1 MSDAASDLDAF
12 LDGDLACTFHCVKG
26 KVRALVDFSTEMIP
40 RPYVSVSAA
49 IAVAAAVAR
58 RNWIR
63 IQLEAFRRRR
73 SVHPITP
80 RCYTQLMRPYLD
92 LLRMVLKDGERRT
105 DRTGTGTLSIFGAQ
119 SRYDLR
125 DGFPLVTTKKVL
137 FPAVVRELLWFLR
150 GSTNVND
157 DLKQHTPI
165 WDAWADENGELGPI
179 YGYQWRNWGGTGIDQ
194 ITEAIETIKRD
205 PTSRRIIVSAWNV
218 GDLPRMKLP
227 PCHAFFQ
234 FYVAGDN
241 LDVQLYQR
249 SADLAL
255 GVPFNIASYA
265 LLLEMVAKET
275 KKRARYFVHT
285 LGDAHIYLNHVE
297 GVKQQLEREPFALP
311 TLRLADK
318 PVLEQR
324 FEDIVLENYQHHPF
338 IKFPVAV

>member
-1 MSDAASDLDAF
+1 MA
-12 LDGDLACTFHCVKG
+12 H
-26 KVRALVDFSTEMIP
+26 
-40 RPYVSVSAA
+40 
-49 IAVAAAVAR
+49 
-58 RNWIR
+58 
-63 IQLEAFRRRR
+63 
-73 SVHPITP
+73 
-80 RCYTQLMRPYLD
+80 MRPYLD
-92 LLRMVLKDGERRT
+92 LLRHVLEHGERRT

-150 GSTNVND
+150 GSTNIHA
-157 DLKQHTPI
+157 DLAEHTPI
-165 WDAWADENGELGPI
+165 WNAWADDKGDLGPI

-194 ITEAIETIKRD
+194 IQQAIDTIKND

-218 GDLPRMKLP
+218 ADLPKMRLP

-234 FYVAGDN
+234 FYVIDQW
-241 LDVQLYQR
+241 LDCQLYQR

-265 LLLEMVAKET
+265 LLMSMIAQECKL
-275 KKRARYFVHT
+275 RPRFFVHT

-297 GVKQQLEREPFALP
+297 GVKIQLAREPYPLP
-311 TLRLADK
+311 RVVLADK
-318 PVLEQR
+318 PTLEMA
-324 FEDIVLENYQHHPF
+324 FDDIRLENYQHHPF